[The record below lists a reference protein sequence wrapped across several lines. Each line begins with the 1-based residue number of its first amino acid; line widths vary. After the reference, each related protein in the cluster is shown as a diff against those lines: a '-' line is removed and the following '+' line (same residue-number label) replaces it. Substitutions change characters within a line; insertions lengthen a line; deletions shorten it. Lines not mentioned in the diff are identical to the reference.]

1 MTNELIWNED
11 VLTEY
16 KNTKLL
22 QLFVKLCNCAN
33 SDKSVEL
40 TIRKM
45 YRKSSDEIG
54 TTSAIINRFLAVQVT
69 KEEAEVLTK
78 WINAFL

>member
-22 QLFVKLCNCAN
+22 QLFVILCNCTN

-78 WINAFL
+78 